1 MGDALN
7 PETPE
12 PAADNAAQP
21 VSNDIGPFPYFIAML
36 SIMPGLGVI
45 LGPLAVIMGLALRKR
60 GGKPVAV
67 IGALGFAGQLLFF
80 IVVIH
85 KLFG

>member
-1 MGDALN
+1 MS
-7 PETPE
+7 
-12 PAADNAAQP
+12 ADEANQP
-21 VSNDIGPFPYFIAML
+21 QVDNDNQERNDIGPFPYFIAML
-36 SIMPGLGVI
+36 SVMPGLGVI
-45 LGPLAVIMGLALRKR
+45 LGPLAVVMGLAMRKR